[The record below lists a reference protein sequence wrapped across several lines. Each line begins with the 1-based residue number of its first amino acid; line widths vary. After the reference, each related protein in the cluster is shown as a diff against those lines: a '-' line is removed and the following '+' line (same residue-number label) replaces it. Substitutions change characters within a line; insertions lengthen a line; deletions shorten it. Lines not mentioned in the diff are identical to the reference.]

1 MYTCSGDNRSQD
13 QPILGALA
21 MNRILDMLADQWLY
35 DVSVLSQGWMIFTIF
50 PAMFYMVFM
59 VFKWTILTMPVWIP
73 FAVVAAIKE
82 G

>member
-1 MYTCSGDNRSQD
+1 MD
-13 QPILGALA
+13 
-21 MNRILDMLADQWLY
+21 RILDMLADQWLY

-50 PAMFYMVFM
+50 PAMLYMVFM
-59 VFKWTILTMPVWIP
+59 IFKWTILTMPVWIP

>member
-1 MYTCSGDNRSQD
+1 
-13 QPILGALA
+13 
-21 MNRILDMLADQWLY
+21 MNRILDMLAYQWLY

-50 PAMFYMVFM
+50 PAMLYMVFM
-59 VFKWTILTMPVWIP
+59 IFKWTILTMPVWIP